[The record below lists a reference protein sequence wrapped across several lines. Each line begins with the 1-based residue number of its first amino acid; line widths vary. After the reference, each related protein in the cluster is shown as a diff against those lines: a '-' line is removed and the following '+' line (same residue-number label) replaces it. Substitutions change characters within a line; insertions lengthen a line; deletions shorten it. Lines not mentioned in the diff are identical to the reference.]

1 MPELYC
7 IKKMQSIPQKYM
19 EITENKA
26 IKLGTNDRKTVPKCQ
41 STQEHEPEPLGNL

>member
-1 MPELYC
+1 
-7 IKKMQSIPQKYM
+7 MQSIPQKYM